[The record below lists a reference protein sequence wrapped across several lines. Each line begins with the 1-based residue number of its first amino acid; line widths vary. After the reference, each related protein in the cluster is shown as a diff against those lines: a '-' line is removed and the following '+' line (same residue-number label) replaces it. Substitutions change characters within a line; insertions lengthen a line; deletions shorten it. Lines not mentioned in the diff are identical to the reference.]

1 MDYKLTA
8 SNKRLW
14 EFYNEHPNLDFEDMN
29 LLFIDVLAKII
40 DVSNPSLNSSIAS
53 QLVDSLKTLQSQV
66 AGVSDM
72 MSKSQIDMTTSFT
85 MKFIEFKRDYI
96 ADLQMIL
103 SSNTADRVA
112 PIIKECNDALL
123 DKTRI
128 MLGEILPKNKE
139 ALSMEIENS
148 IKSLHSSINIDTDKL
163 VKGTITKDSLDLY
176 MKSMEDVFSRTI
188 LNSQTIFNSLLS
200 SSESRIDA
208 KLSELK
214 DISKTNSLTQTSL
227 QTNVGELLRK
237 MENSASKGRLSENIL
252 YSCLHSLYPTA
263 QIDFVGTTKESGD
276 IMMFRKDKPTILFE
290 NKNYDKNVTQDE
302 VRKFLRDVELK
313 DCSAILLA
321 QHYGITNKANFEIEL
336 NNNNVLLYLHKVE
349 YDADKIKAAVDIIDH
364 FKRTLGESEHT
375 SSETLSIDK
384 EVLDEINR
392 EYQIF
397 TTNRL
402 SHIKMIKDYNQKLIA
417 QAEDLKIPNL
427 EIYLSKLYASSSSKN
442 DVCEHCDYA
451 AKNARALVA
460 HHRGCLK
467 KKAFDASLAPT
478 NIVVVCNNSE

>member
-1 MDYKLTA
+1 MDYTLTVN
-8 SNKRLW
+8 NKQLW
-14 EFYNEHPNLDFEDMN
+14 DFFNEHPNLSFEDMN
-29 LLFIDVLAKII
+29 LLFIDVLTKIM
-40 DVSNPSLNSSIAS
+40 DVSNPSLNSNIAS
-53 QLVDSLKTLQSQV
+53 QLVDSVKTLQSQV
-66 AGVSDM
+66 ACVSAL
-72 MSKSQIDMTTSFT
+72 MSKSQVDINTCLTL
-85 MKFIEFKRDYI
+85 KFIEFKRDYM

-139 ALSMEIENS
+139 AISIEIENS
-148 IKSLHSSINIDTDKL
+148 IKSLHSMINIDTDKL
-163 VKGTITKDSLDLY
+163 VRGAVTKESLDLH
-176 MKSMEDVFSRTI
+176 MKSIEDMFSHTI
-188 LNSQTIFNSLLS
+188 LSSQTIFNSIVS
-200 SSESRIDA
+200 SSESRIDV

-214 DISKTNSLTQTSL
+214 DISKMNNLTQTTL

-237 MENSASKGRLSENIL
+237 MENSSSKGRISENIL

-290 NKNYDKNVTQDE
+290 NKNYEKNVTQEE

-321 QHYGITNKANFEIEL
+321 QHYGITNKGNFEIEL
-336 NNNNVLLYLHKVE
+336 NNSNVLLYLHKVE

-364 FKRTLGESEHT
+364 FKRALVDREH
-375 SSETLSIDK
+375 SSGETLSIDK
-384 EVLDEINR
+384 EILDDINR

-417 QAEDLKIPNL
+417 QAEELKIPNL
-427 EIYLSKLYASSSSKN
+427 ELYLSKLYASSSSKN

-460 HHRGCLK
+460 HYRGCSK
-467 KKAFDASLAPT
+467 KKTFDASL
-478 NIVVVCNNSE
+478 VVCNYGE

>member
-1 MDYKLTA
+1 MDYTLTA

-14 EFYNEHPNLDFEDMN
+14 DFYNEHPNLNFEDMN
-29 LLFIDVLAKII
+29 LLFIDVLAKIM
-40 DVSNPSLNSSIAS
+40 DLSNPSLNSSIAS
-53 QLVDSLKTLQSQV
+53 QLIDSVKTLQSQV
-66 AGVSDM
+66 TSVSAL
-72 MSKSQIDMTTSFT
+72 MSKSQVDINTNLT
-85 MKFIEFKRDYI
+85 MKFIEFKRDYMT
-96 ADLQMIL
+96 DLQMIL
-103 SSNTADRVA
+103 SSNAADRVA

-139 ALSMEIENS
+139 AISIEIGNS
-148 IKSLHSSINIDTDKL
+148 IKSLHSMINIDTDKL
-163 VKGTITKDSLDLY
+163 VKDTITKESLDLH
-176 MKSMEDVFSRTI
+176 MKSIEDMFSRTI
-188 LNSQTIFNSLLS
+188 LSSQTIFNSLIS

-208 KLSELK
+208 RLSELK
-214 DISKTNSLTQTSL
+214 DASKTNDIAQTTL

-237 MENSASKGRLSENIL
+237 MENSSSKGRVSENML
-252 YSCLHSLYPTA
+252 YSCLHSLFPTA

-290 NKNYDKNVTQDE
+290 NKNYDKNVSQEE

-321 QHYGITNKANFEIEL
+321 QHYGITNKENYEIEL
-336 NNNNVLLYLHKVE
+336 NNNHVLLYLHKVE

-364 FKRTLGESEHT
+364 FKRALDSEHI
-375 SSETLSIDK
+375 SGETLTIDK
-384 EVLDEINR
+384 EMLDDINR

-417 QAEDLKIPNL
+417 QAEELKIPNL
-427 EIYLSKLYASSSSKN
+427 ELYLSKLYASSSSKN

-460 HHRGCLK
+460 HYRGCSK
-467 KKAFDASLAPT
+467 KKVFDASAIVS
-478 NIVVVCNNSE
+478 NIVVVCKNDE